1 MRRHQ
6 NFLSPPVSRSGARSW
21 SRLPRHGQPTSLS
34 DAALKHRLE
43 DVTRAWTAVLQAS
56 CLRALARRCMQT
68 ANSGSPDPGSAT
80 RADTSCTA
88 MQARAHTQQA
98 HHERSRGELD
108 VHPARVAT
116 LRAGMRA
123 SWSSIGMPLDA
134 TPRRQGSNTR
144 MPLHPPE
151 SCVCRSGNAC
161 DGIAR
166 PQRCRRGAR
175 RWREPWDTRR
185 LLGVLPRSHQTTSGD
200 VIEPV
205 ASPPPRAPSRLSVV
219 PRSLF
224 DLSSP
229 PTLAPNGRTSPRAVP
244 LDVVQRAGPWA
255 CLGRAAPRGL
265 PVPAELAASRRRR
278 CGCVSFLT
286 ISEEPW
292 QQRHGCLSSA
302 CAASAMSV
310 SSLRC

>member
-1 MRRHQ
+1 MDNRPLYQMRHSNTALKTLHALGPQSCKPHVCARSLAAACRPPTLAPPTQDPRLALTRRPPRCRLARTHNKLITSGPVASWTSIRRASPPSGRVCGHRGRASGCPSMRR
-6 NFLSPPVSRSGARSW
+6 PAARV
-21 SRLPRHGQPTSLS
+21 R
-34 DAALKHRLE
+34 
-43 DVTRAWTAVLQAS
+43 TRA
-56 CLRALARRCMQT
+56 CRC
-68 ANSGSPDPGSAT
+68 T
-80 RADTSCTA
+80 RPS
-88 MQARAHTQQA
+88 
-98 HHERSRGELD
+98 
-108 VHPARVAT
+108 
-116 LRAGMRA
+116 RA
-123 SWSSIGMPLDA
+123 SVARG
-134 TPRRQGSNTR
+134 
-144 MPLHPPE
+144 H
-151 SCVCRSGNAC
+151 AC

-200 VIEPV
+200 AIEPLP
-205 ASPPPRAPSRLSVV
+205 SPPPRAPARLSAV

-265 PVPAELAASRRRR
+265 PVPAELAASHRRR

-286 ISEEPW
+286 ISDEPW